1 MLGENDK
8 ERLEKA
14 AQSADLFVQ
23 DLQDLAKAEDVLL
36 ANIAEELLKHAAVLE
51 QRLCRIE
58 HVTNTE

>member
-1 MLGENDK
+1 MLNGNDK

-23 DLQDLAKAEDVLL
+23 DLQDLAKAENVLL

-51 QRLCRIE
+51 QRLCRIK